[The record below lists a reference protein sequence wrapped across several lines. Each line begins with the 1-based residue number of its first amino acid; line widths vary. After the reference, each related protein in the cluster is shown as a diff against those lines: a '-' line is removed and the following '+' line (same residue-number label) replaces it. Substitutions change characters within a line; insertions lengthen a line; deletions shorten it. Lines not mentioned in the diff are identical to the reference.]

1 MFQKQP
7 KKGDKMSFREEIKND
22 IENLK
27 YKFEKMNEQ
36 TKHLQ
41 NLFEAWKFAYT
52 TIESD
57 FKFLKQ
63 KLKDF

>member
-1 MFQKQP
+1 
-7 KKGDKMSFREEIKND
+7 MSFREEIKED

-27 YKFEKMNEQ
+27 YKFDKMNAQ

-41 NLFEAWKFAYT
+41 NLFEAWKYAYT
-52 TIESD
+52 TIEND

>member
-1 MFQKQP
+1 MTL
-7 KKGDKMSFREEIKND
+7 REEIKQD

-27 YKFEKMNEQ
+27 YKFEKMAEQ
-36 TKHLQ
+36 TRHL
-41 NLFEAWKFAYT
+41 NKLFEAWKYAYT